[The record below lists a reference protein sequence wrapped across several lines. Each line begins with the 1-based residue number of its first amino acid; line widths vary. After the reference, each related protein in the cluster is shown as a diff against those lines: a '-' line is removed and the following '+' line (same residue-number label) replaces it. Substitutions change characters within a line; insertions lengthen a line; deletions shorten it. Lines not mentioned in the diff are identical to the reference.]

1 MDKRLKILHQ
11 WMICFFPEI
20 LKLSIS
26 FPMLRISFSSF
37 LTGFEELFVWKKFWK
52 SGKFEK
58 SFDLRNCVEKLVVR
72 DLFFLSSPIELL
84 KILAEN
90 FSWLK
95 RKTKLGKKTNV
106 PHSWVI
112 FDLKWF
118 FSNSLESLNESSMLC
133 KSWTFWKHCRPMTML
148 SSWWHWQPEIRTR
161 REKVL
166 TAGRMLVIVCAGEL
180 WPA

>member
-1 MDKRLKILHQ
+1 MHNIESSSINK
-11 WMICFFPEI
+11 MICFFPEI

-37 LTGFEELFVWKKFWK
+37 LTGFEELLVWKKFWK
-52 SGKFEK
+52 SGK
-58 SFDLRNCVEKLVVR
+58 SFDLRNCVEKLLVR
-72 DLFFLSSPIELL
+72 DLFFLSPPIELL

-95 RKTKLGKKTNV
+95 RKTNLGKKTNV

-112 FDLKWF
+112 FDLMLF

-133 KSWTFWKHCRPMTML
+133 KSSTFWKHCRPMTML
-148 SSWWHWQPEIRTR
+148 SSWRHRQAEIRTR
-161 REKVL
+161 REKAV
-166 TAGRMLVIVCAGEL
+166 TVGRISVIVCVGQL
-180 WPA
+180 WTT

>member
-1 MDKRLKILHQ
+1 MHNIESSPLHL
-11 WMICFFPEI
+11 ICFFPEI

-90 FSWLK
+90 FSLLK
-95 RKTKLGKKTNV
+95 RKTNLGKKTNV

-112 FDLKWF
+112 LDFTWF
-118 FSNSLESLNESSMLC
+118 CSNSLESLNESSMLC
-133 KSWTFWKHCRPMTML
+133 KSSTFRKHSRPMVMF
-148 SSWWHWQPEIRTR
+148 SSWRDWLAERRTR
-161 REKVL
+161 RVKVVSL
-166 TAGRMLVIVCAGEL
+166 GRIWLMMSVGQLRLA
-180 WPA
+180 